1 MTYVANPTPA
11 PWSAP
16 GQQATDVPKVALR
29 WGRGGAGRKGTR
41 PWQKIIGGDSA
52 RTYFA
57 FWQGVSS
64 CSLSFQFVSKDAK
77 YHASMKPCTFLLAGS
92 EWKFKVEKEEE
103 RKGNKARRKKERK
116 TEIYFILETDGHFRQ
131 NNYYYWQFEQ
141 IKCIN
146 KRRIN
151 FWQILL
157 NSAHTLQQ
165 SVNRWHNTPCA
176 RQK

>member
-1 MTYVANPTPA
+1 MCSVYCACMCGYAHTQGWRKLIGKRYVANPTPA

-41 PWQKIIGGDSA
+41 PWQKIIVGDSA
-52 RTYFA
+52 GTYFA

-64 CSLSFQFVSKDAK
+64 CPLSFQFVSKNAK

-116 TEIYFILETDGHFRQ
+116 TEIYFILETDGHFDKTIITIG
-131 NNYYYWQFEQ
+131 NS
-141 IKCIN
+141 N
-146 KRRIN
+146 K
-151 FWQILL
+151 
-157 NSAHTLQQ
+157 
-165 SVNRWHNTPCA
+165 
-176 RQK
+176 